1 MLRLLTALI
10 LAFWVCAIALV
21 AAQNGTRV
29 SLQFLGVQTIEIP
42 FGILLAFSAAIGMVS
57 AALVL
62 PLLRSGRVPPLRDR
76 EDFE

>member
-1 MLRLLTALI
+1 MVRFLTTLI
-10 LAFWVCAIALV
+10 VAFWVCVIALI

-29 SLQFLGVQTIEIP
+29 SLQFLGMQTIAIP
-42 FGILLAFSAAIGMVS
+42 LGITLAFSVAIGMVG

-62 PLLRSGRVPPLRDR
+62 PLLRSRSAPSLRDR

>member
-1 MLRLLTALI
+1 MVRLLTALI

-29 SLQFLGVQTIEIP
+29 SLQLLGMQTIAIP
-42 FGILLAFSAAIGMVS
+42 LGLMLAFSAAIGMVG
-57 AALVL
+57 AALLL
-62 PLLRSGRVPPLRDR
+62 PLLRSGQAVSLRDR